1 MKLNS
6 LLNFNFL
13 IFVLF
18 FLCFLNN
25 FTACKSDL
33 SQELNQANNKFFI
46 QNSIYLNNNDLNQ
59 ISYQNIKLKNNENKN
74 SILLD
79 QNVKFL
85 LNEFKLRKKYD
96 NLTFAYGLH
105 PTLWLLAKFN
115 DTLSGYQTIDL
126 LVSRNNG
133 KSFSLKKSEFLNS
146 ASVESIY
153 TNEFY
158 PENVILNDPKNK
170 CLYKSSDNGFEFN
183 KIELSF
189 RPDFIYFTKDQ
200 NIVYAIEDNGKTK
213 NFWVSFDFAENWTL
227 IGKNLKKNPKW

>member
-1 MKLNS
+1 MKIICFLNLNS
-6 LLNFNFL
+6 LT
-13 IFVLF
+13 IVL

-25 FTACKSDL
+25 FIVCKSDIF
-33 SQELNQANNKFFI
+33 QEYNQASNKHFIETNN
-46 QNSIYLNNNDLNQ
+46 YLNNDLTQ
-59 ISYQNIKLKNNENKN
+59 TSYQNVKLKDVENKN

-85 LNEFKLRKKYD
+85 LNEFKLKKKYD
-96 NLTFAYGLH
+96 NLTFVYGLH
-105 PTLWLLAKFN
+105 PTLWLLGKFN
-115 DTLSGYQTIDL
+115 DKLTGYQTIDL

-133 KSFSLKKSEFLNS
+133 KSFSLKKKDFLNGG
-146 ASVESIY
+146 AVESIY

-170 CLYKSSDNGFEFN
+170 CLYKSSDNGFEFH
-183 KIELSF
+183 KIALSF
-189 RPDFIYFTKDQ
+189 RPDLIFFTKDQ

-227 IGKNLKKNPKW
+227 IGKNLKKIPKW